1 MPRGGAQRRSACG
14 AVLLL
19 FLSSHCPG
27 GAKGFGGVVIVTVLV
42 LVLVLVLIEVLDV
55 VVVVVGSVV
64 VVVGGVSVVTVV
76 VGVVVAVVVIVVV
89 DVLDVVGVVMVVV
102 VRPVFD
108 GPLVSFTIA
117 KMARPRMIAARTP
130 YRKYAHG
137 CWYHGVGG
145 SPGGPGGPPG
155 GCWPYPP

>member
-1 MPRGGAQRRSACG
+1 VPRGGAQRRSACG

-27 GAKGFGGVVIVTVLV
+27 GAKGFGGAVIVTVLV
-42 LVLVLVLIEVLDV
+42 LVLIEVPDVVVV

-64 VVVGGVSVVTVV
+64 VVVVGVSVVTVV

-130 YRKYAHG
+130 NRKYAHG

>member
-27 GAKGFGGVVIVTVLV
+27 GAKGFGGAVIVTV

-64 VVVGGVSVVTVV
+64 VVVVGVSVVIVVV

-130 YRKYAHG
+130 NRKYAHG